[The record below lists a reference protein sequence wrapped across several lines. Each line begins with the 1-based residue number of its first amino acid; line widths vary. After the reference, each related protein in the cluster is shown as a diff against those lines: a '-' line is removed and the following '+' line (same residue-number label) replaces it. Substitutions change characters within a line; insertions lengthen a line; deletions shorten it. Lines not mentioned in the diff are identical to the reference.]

1 MSKFSKG
8 DKARVIS
15 VDSYDSKEGVKVGD
29 IVTVNQS
36 DSCCPWVILGGG
48 RIYCLTESQMEHY
61 TETPKEITLNG
72 ATYVLKEE
80 PKPEHEWK
88 FGDIAVHEYYGV
100 GVVGCSNNRTG
111 DVRFLCESI
120 MTWVNICHL
129 TFIRSADLSVPEKK
143 DFKLGDKVYARRMY
157 SLRSEKV
164 TLLNKTE
171 VGYNVKFEDGSV
183 RDIHIDW
190 LSANPF

>member
-15 VDSYDSKEGVKVGD
+15 VDNYDAKEDIKVGD

-36 DSCCPWVILGGG
+36 DSYCPWVILGNG
-48 RIYCLTESQMEHY
+48 RIHCLTESQMELY

-88 FGDIAVHEYYGV
+88 FGDIAVHEDYGV
-100 GVVGCSNNRTG
+100 GIVVMTDDEDG
-111 DVRFLCESI
+111 DFYFASVDNCERRI
-120 MTWVNICHL
+120 NWVLPKDL
-129 TFIRSADLSVPEKK
+129 TFLRRADLSV
-143 DFKLGDKVYARRMY
+143 
-157 SLRSEKV
+157 
-164 TLLNKTE
+164 
-171 VGYNVKFEDGSV
+171 
-183 RDIHIDW
+183 
-190 LSANPF
+190 

>member
-88 FGDIAVHEYYGV
+88 FGDIAVDDDYGV
-100 GVVGCSNNRTG
+100 GIVLSTPDDEN
-111 DVRFLCESI
+111 DVRFAYNEDLA
-120 MTWVNICHL
+120 WVNIEYL
-129 TFIRSADLSVPEKK
+129 TFLRRADLSV
-143 DFKLGDKVYARRMY
+143 
-157 SLRSEKV
+157 
-164 TLLNKTE
+164 
-171 VGYNVKFEDGSV
+171 
-183 RDIHIDW
+183 
-190 LSANPF
+190 

>member
-15 VDSYDSKEGVKVGD
+15 VDSCDAKEGVKVGD

-36 DSCCPWVILGGG
+36 DSCSPWVILGNG
-48 RIYCLTESQMEHY
+48 RIYCLNENQMEHY

-88 FGDIAVHEYYGV
+88 FGDIASHTDYGV
-100 GVVGCSNNRTG
+100 GMVFSEPDKEN
-111 DVRFLCESI
+111 DVMVAYKGYWNWADIKDLI
-120 MTWVNICHL
+120 
-129 TFIRSADLSVPEKK
+129 FIRRADLSV
-143 DFKLGDKVYARRMY
+143 
-157 SLRSEKV
+157 
-164 TLLNKTE
+164 
-171 VGYNVKFEDGSV
+171 
-183 RDIHIDW
+183 
-190 LSANPF
+190 

>member
-88 FGDIAVHEYYGV
+88 FGDIAVDDDYGV
-100 GVVGCSNNRTG
+100 GIVLSTPDDEN
-111 DVRFLCESI
+111 DVRFAYNEDLA
-120 MTWVNICHL
+120 WVNIEYL
-129 TFIRSADLSVPEKK
+129 TFLRRADLS
-143 DFKLGDKVYARRMY
+143 
-157 SLRSEKV
+157 
-164 TLLNKTE
+164 
-171 VGYNVKFEDGSV
+171 
-183 RDIHIDW
+183 I
-190 LSANPF
+190 